1 LCWFPYCGL
10 FTTLFFPP
18 AADDLIG
25 FVRFFGISFLIA
37 MIVLLAGALL
47 NRRGA
52 EIARGL
58 YARAVPPYAALVL
71 ALVVVTA
78 ALFR

>member
-1 LCWFPYCGL
+1 M
-10 FTTLFFPP
+10 
-18 AADDLIG
+18 D
-25 FVRFFGISFLIA
+25 
-37 MIVLLAGALL
+37 
-47 NRRGA
+47 RRGA

-71 ALVVVTA
+71 VVVVVTA